1 MIMWD
6 FSVDYVLDK
15 YWNIIKEEIN
25 VKDIQSFGDD
35 IKITKVF
42 KPLWSALSA
51 KFAKDTG
58 NIIKYGKMWN
68 ITELWEWKVKVFDE
82 NGNEWILEKEDYEI
96 AYQGLDGDD
105 VAIDGGVIAK
115 LDLQLTPELEMEWM
129 AREVSRFLNQMRK
142 DVDYNVDDKVKMF
155 YHTNDEYMVSV
166 ITKFSE
172 FLSTEALLESIE
184 SSKQEWDIISIFNID
199 EKTVTFSLKK

>member
-1 MIMWD
+1 MWD
-6 FSVDYVLDK
+6 FSVDYILDK
-15 YWNIIKEEIN
+15 YGNIIKEEIN
-25 VKDIQSFGDD
+25 VKNIKSFSDGV
-35 IKITKVF
+35 KITKIF
-42 KPLWSALSA
+42 KPVGSQLSA

-68 ITELWEWKVKVFDE
+68 IVELEDWKVKVFDE
-82 NGNEWILEKEDYEI
+82 SGNDWILEKEDYEI

-155 YHTNDEYMVSV
+155 YHTNDQYMISV
-166 ITKFSE
+166 IDTFWE

-184 SSKQEWDIISIFNID
+184 SSKQEWDIVSVFNVD

>member
-1 MIMWD
+1 MGD
-6 FSVDYVLDK
+6 FDVNYIVDK
-15 YWNIIKEEIN
+15 YGDTIKEEIN

-42 KPLWSALSA
+42 KPLGSALSA

-58 NIIKYGKMWN
+58 NIIKYGKMGN
-68 ITELWEWKVKVFDE
+68 ITELGEGRIKVFDDS
-82 NGNEWILEKEDYEI
+82 GNEWILEKEDYEI
-96 AYQGLDGDD
+96 SYQGLEGDD

-115 LDLQLTPELEMEWM
+115 LDLQLTPELEMEGM

-172 FLSTEALLESIE
+172 FLSKEALLESIE
-184 SSKQEWDIISIFNID
+184 SSKQEGDIISIFNID

>member
-1 MIMWD
+1 M
-6 FSVDYVLDK
+6 
-15 YWNIIKEEIN
+15 
-25 VKDIQSFGDD
+25 
-35 IKITKVF
+35 
-42 KPLWSALSA
+42 SA

-68 ITELWEWKVKVFDE
+68 ITELWEWKVKVFDD
-82 NGNEWILEKEDYEI
+82 NWNEWILEKEDYEI
-96 AYQGLDGDD
+96 SYQWLEWDD

-172 FLSTEALLESIE
+172 FLSKEALLESIE

>member
-1 MIMWD
+1 M
-6 FSVDYVLDK
+6 
-15 YWNIIKEEIN
+15 
-25 VKDIQSFGDD
+25 
-35 IKITKVF
+35 
-42 KPLWSALSA
+42 SA

-68 ITELWEWKVKVFDE
+68 ITELWEWKVKVFDDS
-82 NGNEWILEKEDYEI
+82 GNEWILEKEDYEI
-96 AYQGLDGDD
+96 SYQWLEWDD

-172 FLSTEALLESIE
+172 FLSKEALLESIE

>member
-1 MIMWD
+1 MWD
-6 FSVDYVLDK
+6 FSVDYILDK
-15 YWNIIKEEIN
+15 YGNIIKEEIN
-25 VKDIQSFGDD
+25 VKNIKSFSDGV
-35 IKITKVF
+35 KITKIF
-42 KPLWSALSA
+42 KPVGSQLSA

-68 ITELWEWKVKVFDE
+68 IVELEDWKVKVFDE
-82 NGNEWILEKEDYEI
+82 SGNDWILEKEDYEI

-142 DVDYNVDDKVKMF
+142 DVDYNVDDKVKCFIIQMI
-155 YHTNDEYMVSV
+155 N
-166 ITKFSE
+166 IW
-172 FLSTEALLESIE
+172 FL
-184 SSKQEWDIISIFNID
+184 W
-199 EKTVTFSLKK
+199 

>member
-1 MIMWD
+1 MWD
-6 FSVDYVLDK
+6 FAVDYVLDK
-15 YWNIIKEEIN
+15 YANIIKEEIN

-35 IKITKVF
+35 IKITKIF

-68 ITELWEWKVKVFDE
+68 IVELEDWKVKVFDE
-82 NGNEWILEKEDYEI
+82 SGNDWILEKEDYEI

-155 YHTNDEYMVSV
+155 YHTNDQYMISV
-166 ITKFSE
+166 IDTFWE
-172 FLSTEALLESIE
+172 FLSTEALLGSIE
-184 SSKQEWDIISIFNID
+184 SSKQEWDIVSVFNID

>member
-1 MIMWD
+1 
-6 FSVDYVLDK
+6 
-15 YWNIIKEEIN
+15 
-25 VKDIQSFGDD
+25 
-35 IKITKVF
+35 
-42 KPLWSALSA
+42 
-51 KFAKDTG
+51 
-58 NIIKYGKMWN
+58 MWN
-68 ITELWEWKVKVFDE
+68 IVELEDWKVKVFDE
-82 NGNEWILEKEDYEI
+82 SGNDWILEKEDYEI

-155 YHTNDEYMVSV
+155 YHTNDQYMISV
-166 ITKFSE
+166 IDTFWE
-172 FLSTEALLESIE
+172 FLSTEALLGSIE
-184 SSKQEWDIISIFNID
+184 SSKQEWDIVSVFNID

>member
-1 MIMWD
+1 MGD
-6 FSVDYVLDK
+6 FSVDYILDK
-15 YWNIIKEEIN
+15 YGNIIKEEIN
-25 VKDIQSFGDD
+25 VKNIKSFSDGV
-35 IKITKVF
+35 KITKIF
-42 KPLWSALSA
+42 KPVGSQLSA

-58 NIIKYGKMWN
+58 NIIKYGKMGN
-68 ITELWEWKVKVFDE
+68 IVELEDGKVKVFDE
-82 NGNEWILEKEDYEI
+82 SGNDWILEKEDYEI

-115 LDLQLTPELEMEWM
+115 LDLQLTPELEMEGM

-155 YHTNDEYMVSV
+155 YHTNDQYMISV
-166 ITKFSE
+166 IDTFGE

-184 SSKQEWDIISIFNID
+184 SSKQEGDIVSVFNVD